1 MARSLTPVKVSTD
14 ASRQA
19 ALSRLRQGLPD
30 PLAGVFQV
38 FRHGRIGAFGIIVRA
53 IRKPMTISVTPARAS
68 IQRHSR
74 TGFS

>member
-1 MARSLTPVKVSTD
+1 
-14 ASRQA
+14 
-19 ALSRLRQGLPD
+19 
-30 PLAGVFQV
+30 
-38 FRHGRIGAFGIIVRA
+38 VRA